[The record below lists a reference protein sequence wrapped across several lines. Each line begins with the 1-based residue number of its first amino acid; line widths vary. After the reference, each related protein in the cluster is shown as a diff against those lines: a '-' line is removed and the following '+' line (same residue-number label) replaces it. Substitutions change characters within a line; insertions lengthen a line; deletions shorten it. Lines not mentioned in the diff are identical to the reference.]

1 MARIAAVRIGMFT
14 PLFCVPV
21 RRPAALS
28 GFVLEQKSAVIAEA
42 RRAFPASVAITSNSS
57 IFERHWGSGRSG
69 VLASFGCGKSGAEQL
84 SVTTKILKSLLI
96 STSFGILAAGGA
108 LAQGQ
113 PAKAENRQGLPAS
126 YRGPASAVAAIVN
139 DTVITTYDVEQ
150 RLKLMIISSGG
161 RINPQALPQLQSQAV
176 RDLVEEQLKLQEAK
190 KFELEA
196 PEGDIQAEL
205 RGMAGQ
211 SNLTVDQLESVLK
224 SDGISIQA
232 LKSQIA
238 AGIVWPEL
246 VQGRYGKRARV
257 TDDEINQTLERLR
270 ADATQEQM
278 LVSEICIPVP
288 SPDQA
293 QEYYQGGLQLIEQMR
308 KGVPFAVVAQQ
319 FSACTSAA
327 AGGDMGWVRAGEL
340 PPEIDEAVRELPPG
354 AVTNPILAEGAFMI
368 MAVRDKRAAVQQGE
382 KSWTLAYAGAPLS
395 MGRAA
400 ARTALEKLATAE
412 ACAGGRNL
420 RADLGPEVG
429 VAMIEN
435 APLSAIDERFRSA
448 VDGLG
453 RGDLSDP
460 IEADDALH
468 ILYACEV
475 DEGLGIPSRDAI
487 EDRLYGRHLQRI
499 ANQYLRDVERKSTV
513 DIRLEAPGPQRQA
526 AQPPNG

>member
-1 MARIAAVRIGMFT
+1 MA
-14 PLFCVPV
+14 
-21 RRPAALS
+21 
-28 GFVLEQKSAVIAEA
+28 
-42 RRAFPASVAITSNSS
+42 
-57 IFERHWGSGRSG
+57 
-69 VLASFGCGKSGAEQL
+69 
-84 SVTTKILKSLLI
+84 
-96 STSFGILAAGGA
+96 STG

-113 PAKAENRQGLPAS
+113 PAGPEDRKGLPAS

-139 DTVITTYDVEQ
+139 DTVITTYDVQQ

-161 RINPQALPQLQSQAV
+161 RINPQALPQLQDQAL
-176 RDLVEEQLKLQEAK
+176 RDLVQEQLKLQEAK

-196 PEGDIQAEL
+196 DDNAILSEL
-205 RGMAGQ
+205 RNMAAQ
-211 SNLTVDQLESVLK
+211 SNMSVEQLQAVLE
-224 SDGISIQA
+224 SDGIAMQA
-232 LKSQIA
+232 LRSQIA
-238 AGIVWPEL
+238 SSIVWPEL

-293 QEYYQGGLQLIEQMR
+293 QEYYQGSLQLIEQMR

-340 PPEIDEAVRELPPG
+340 PAEIDEAVRELPPG

-368 MAVRDKRAAVQQGE
+368 MAVRDKRAAVTQGE

-400 ARTALEKLATAE
+400 ARAALEKLATAE
-412 ACAGGRNL
+412 ACGGGRAL
-420 RADLGPEVG
+420 RADLGAGVG
-429 VAMIEN
+429 VALVEN

-453 RGDLSDP
+453 RGDLSDV

-468 ILYACEV
+468 MLYACEV

-487 EDRLYGRHLQRI
+487 QDRLYGRHLQRI

-513 DIRLEAPGPQRQA
+513 DIRLQSPGRERQA
-526 AQPPNG
+526 AQTPNG

>member
-1 MARIAAVRIGMFT
+1 M
-14 PLFCVPV
+14 
-21 RRPAALS
+21 
-28 GFVLEQKSAVIAEA
+28 
-42 RRAFPASVAITSNSS
+42 
-57 IFERHWGSGRSG
+57 
-69 VLASFGCGKSGAEQL
+69 
-84 SVTTKILKSLLI
+84 TTKIPGPRLKSI
-96 STSFGILAAGGA
+96 SFSVLAAA
-108 LAQGQ
+108 LLVSPAFAQGQ
-113 PAKAENRQGLPAS
+113 PAKPDDRAGLPAS

-161 RINPQALPQLQSQAV
+161 RVNPQALPQLQDRAV

-190 KFELEA
+190 KFDLEA
-196 PEGDIQAEL
+196 PETAIQSEM
-205 RGMAGQ
+205 RNMAGQ
-211 SNLTVDQLESVLK
+211 SNLTIDQLEATLK
-224 SDGISIQA
+224 SDGVSLQA

-238 AGIVWPEL
+238 SSIVWPEL

-278 LVSEICIPVP
+278 LISEICIPVP
-288 SPDQA
+288 SPDRA

-340 PPEIDEAVRELPPG
+340 PSEIDEAVRELPPG

-368 MAVRDKRAAVQQGE
+368 MAVRDKRAAVAQGE

-412 ACAGGRNL
+412 ACGGGRAL
-420 RADLGPEVG
+420 RADLGADVG
-429 VAMIEN
+429 VALIEN
-435 APLSAIDERFRSA
+435 APLGAIDERFRSA
-448 VDGLG
+448 VEGLG
-453 RGDLSDP
+453 RGDLSDV

-487 EDRLYGRHLQRI
+487 KDRLYGRHLQRI

-513 DIRLEAPGPQRQA
+513 DVRLDAPGQKRRA
-526 AQPPNG
+526 ARPPNG

>member
-1 MARIAAVRIGMFT
+1 MTTKNLGTLLKSTVFGFLT
-14 PLFCVPV
+14 G
-21 RRPAALS
+21 AALA
-28 GFVLEQKSAVIAEA
+28 SA
-42 RRAFPASVAITSNSS
+42 
-57 IFERHWGSGRSG
+57 
-69 VLASFGCGKSGAEQL
+69 
-84 SVTTKILKSLLI
+84 
-96 STSFGILAAGGA
+96 A
-108 LAQGQ
+108 LAQARA
-113 PAKAENRQGLPAS
+113 PAKEDRTGLPES
-126 YRGPASAVAAIVN
+126 YRGPASAVAAVVN

-161 RINPQALPQLQSQAV
+161 RVNPQALPQLQDRAV

-190 KFELEA
+190 KYELQA
-196 PEGDIQAEL
+196 PDSDIQSEL

-211 SNLTVDQLESVLK
+211 SNLTLEQMEAVLK
-224 SDGISIQA
+224 ADGISMQS
-232 LKSQIA
+232 LKNQIA

-246 VQGRYGKRARV
+246 VRGRYGKRARV
-257 TDDEINQTLERLR
+257 TDDEVNQTLERLR

-293 QEYYQGGLQLIEQMR
+293 QAYYQGGLQLIEQMR

-327 AGGDMGWVRAGEL
+327 AGGDMGWVRPGEL

-400 ARTALEKLATAE
+400 ARAALEKLATAE

-420 RADLGPEVG
+420 RADLGAGVG
-429 VAMIEN
+429 VAIVEN
-435 APLSAIDERFRSA
+435 APLGAIDERFRSA
-448 VDGLG
+448 VEGLG
-453 RGDLSDP
+453 RGDLSDV

-513 DIRLEAPGPQRQA
+513 DIRLRSPEPGRQA
-526 AQPPNG
+526 SPPNG